1 MNKGLTLL
9 LVLGIFISSA
19 ALLASHYYN
28 LPDLMYGT
36 FVGIGLGAMILSL
49 KVRINKLKEQR

>member
-1 MNKGLTLL
+1 MNKRLTLL
-9 LVLGIFISSA
+9 LVIGLFISSGA
-19 ALLASHYYN
+19 IFTAQYYN